1 MIQSVLM
8 DIFTIQNL
16 IWINIGMMSGIIMG
30 ALPGLT
36 ATMGVALLL
45 PLTYGIGTVPGILM
59 LLGVYCG
66 GTYGGSITAILIK
79 TPGTPASAATM
90 LDGNALAEQGK
101 AGTALEAALKSSM
114 IGGII
119 SCIAL
124 LFFAPI
130 IAKAA
135 LAFGPAEM
143 FSLAVFGLTIIV
155 GVIGKSPLKG
165 LIGAAVGLMLS
176 TIGLDPIG
184 GLPRMTF
191 GITRMTAGIQLVP
204 ALIGLFAISELME
217 KITKKTEGAEKPLSV
232 QKDSISWRELLKY
245 KLTLLKSSIIG
256 VIIGAIPGTGPALA
270 AFLSYNE
277 AKRTSKHPE
286 EFGNGS
292 IEGVA
297 ASEAANN
304 GVTGATLI
312 PLLTLG
318 IPGDTVTAVLLGAL
332 TLKGLT
338 PGPRLFE
345 VQAELVY
352 TVITGLLLVNIFM
365 FLQGKLFI
373 KAFIKII
380 QVPEKLLIPLIAVL
394 CSIGSFALN
403 NSSFD
408 VIVMVLFGVLG
419 YVMSKFDIPK
429 TAVIIAFILGPM
441 AETNFRRALIGANN
455 MVFFQKPISLLFLFI
470 AFFSLC
476 WPMLQR
482 RISRRKIVKAK

>member
-1 MIQSVLM
+1 MIQHVLA

-16 IWINIGMMSGIIMG
+16 LWVNIGMMSGIVMG

-79 TPGTPASAATM
+79 TPGTPASAATV
-90 LDGNALAEQGK
+90 LDGNALADQGK
-101 AGTALEAALKSSM
+101 AGTALETSLKAST

-124 LFFAPI
+124 LFFAPL

-143 FSLAVFGLTIIV
+143 FSLAIFGLTIIV
-155 GVIGKSPLKG
+155 GVIGNSPLKG
-165 LIGAAVGLMLS
+165 LIGAMVGLVLS
-176 TIGLDPIG
+176 TVGLDPIG

-217 KITKKTEGAEKPLSV
+217 KVIKKSTEVEKPISV
-232 QKDSISWRELLKY
+232 QKDGISWRELLKY
-245 KLTLLKSSIIG
+245 KMTLFKSSVIG
-256 VIIGAIPGTGPALA
+256 VIIGAIPGTGAALA

-286 EFGNGS
+286 EFGKGS
-292 IEGVA
+292 VEGVA
-297 ASEAANN
+297 ASESGNN

-345 VQAELVY
+345 TQAELVY
-352 TVITGLLLVNIFM
+352 TIIGGMLLVNVFM
-365 FLQGKLFI
+365 YLQGKLFI
-373 KAFIKII
+373 KAFVKII

-394 CSIGSFALN
+394 CSIGAFALN
-403 NSSFD
+403 NSVFD
-408 VIVMVLFGVLG
+408 VLVMIFFGVLG
-419 YVMSKFDIPK
+419 YGMSKFDISK

-441 AETNFRRALIGANN
+441 AETNFRRALIGSNEWI
-455 MVFFQKPISLLFLFI
+455 FFQKPISLLFLCI
-470 AFFSLC
+470 AFISLC
-476 WPMLQR
+476 WPMIQR
-482 RISRRKIVKAK
+482 RMVETK